1 MKLVNCNRQL
11 SMELK
16 NGEAFFLIMESE
28 RALREL
34 VNELFLSVREDTEDW
49 ILSEGEEIEKKSFR
63 MEIIFSPWMVDLNNK
78 KIQKGLLKRILKLLQ
93 QGVEMDRAQ
102 SILEEL
108 RVLLDHL
115 NDELAFGFEYELED
129 VSEILKECGI
139 CFPEEGDLLARLNQ
153 YIKICSEL
161 LNIRLFVFIG
171 MRNYFT
177 GDEISMLAMEAGYLG
192 CSILCIENM
201 CSGAEKDMILIDKDL
216 CRVV

>member
-1 MKLVNCNRQL
+1 MKLVNYSRQL
-11 SMELK
+11 VVETET
-16 NGEAFFLIMESE
+16 GEASFLVIESE
-28 RALREL
+28 QELRKL
-34 VNELFLSVREDTEDW
+34 VDELFISVREDTEDW
-49 ILSEGEEIEKKSFR
+49 ILSEGEEIQKKSSR

-78 KIQKGLLKRILKLLQ
+78 KIQKGLIKRILKLLQ

-161 LNIRLFVFIG
+161 LNIKLFVFIG

-201 CSGAEKDMILIDKDL
+201 CSGAEKELN
-216 CRVV
+216 

>member
-49 ILSEGEEIEKKSFR
+49 ILSEGEEIEKKSSR
-63 MEIIFSPWMVDLNNK
+63 MEIIFSPWVVDLNNK

-93 QGVEMDRAQ
+93 QGVEMDRVQ

-161 LNIRLFVFIG
+161 LNIKLFVS
-171 MRNYFT
+171 
-177 GDEISMLAMEAGYLG
+177 E
-192 CSILCIENM
+192 
-201 CSGAEKDMILIDKDL
+201 
-216 CRVV
+216 

>member
-1 MKLVNCNRQL
+1 MNY
-11 SMELK
+11 
-16 NGEAFFLIMESE
+16 SE
-28 RALREL
+28 
-34 VNELFLSVREDTEDW
+34 
-49 ILSEGEEIEKKSFR
+49 
-63 MEIIFSPWMVDLNNK
+63 
-78 KIQKGLLKRILKLLQ
+78 LLQ
-93 QGVEMDRAQ
+93 LAKGWGNFKFYRG
-102 SILEEL
+102 IIW
-108 RVLLDHL
+108 RLL
-115 NDELAFGFEYELED
+115 
-129 VSEILKECGI
+129 

-161 LNIRLFVFIG
+161 LNIKLFVFIG